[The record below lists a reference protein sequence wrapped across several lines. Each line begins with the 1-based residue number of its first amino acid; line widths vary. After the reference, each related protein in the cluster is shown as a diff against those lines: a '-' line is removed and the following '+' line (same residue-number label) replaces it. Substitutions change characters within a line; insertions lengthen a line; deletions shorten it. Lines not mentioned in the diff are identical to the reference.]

1 MKLFYLQGNDENEIK
16 KKKNSTIHTNKIY
29 KIYKLVVKWILGN
42 MILS

>member
-1 MKLFYLQGNDENEIK
+1 MKLFYLQGDDENEI